1 MKDIGKMLS
10 SLRRERKISQD
21 DLAGKLGL
29 TKQTISNYEKNKRRP
44 DYETLEAICDILN
57 VPVTFFMSS
66 DERDQELRRV
76 HESASASLTNVKY
89 CLGVAMPSAV
99 AGHANIL
106 QRYENLSN
114 VGKELVLN
122 ALAFAE
128 KHHSAEANPKKIKV
142 YRPVLKP
149 QIKKRNELEQNKGKQ

>member
-66 DERDQELRRV
+66 DERDQELKRV

-89 CLGVAMPSAV
+89 CLGVGTV
-99 AGHANIL
+99 T
-106 QRYENLSN
+106 
-114 VGKELVLN
+114 
-122 ALAFAE
+122 
-128 KHHSAEANPKKIKV
+128 
-142 YRPVLKP
+142 
-149 QIKKRNELEQNKGKQ
+149 